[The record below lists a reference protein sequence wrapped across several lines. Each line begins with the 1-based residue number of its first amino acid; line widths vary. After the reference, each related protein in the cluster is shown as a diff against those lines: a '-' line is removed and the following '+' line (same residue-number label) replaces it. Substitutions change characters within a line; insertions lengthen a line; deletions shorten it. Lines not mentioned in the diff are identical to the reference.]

1 MAAPEYFLDD
11 PIHSDVASMNQEFS
25 PIPSGAT
32 MKEVSD
38 QSDEGEVRISIII
51 ANYNARDLLEDC
63 LNSIYQQDSRY
74 PFEVLVVD
82 DHSSDDSFEM
92 VKTRFPQVRAYR
104 NMANVHYATSN
115 NRMFDIAKGRYL
127 FLLNNDTIVKAGAVD
142 ALVDFMEAHPE
153 VGCAGSKLLNEDG
166 SIQESVKSLPNVR
179 SALFGARS
187 YAYRWFPNNIFS
199 KRELLHLSEDVG
211 VPFKAGYVS
220 SAAML
225 IRRDIVQAVGYLD
238 SRLSY
243 HVDADYCA
251 RIWKAGWN
259 VVYVPQ
265 SVIIHL
271 NHRGGTLVSPRRRLK
286 SVVEFHRG
294 TWIFFE
300 RHMMR
305 SYWHPVTWLIAA
317 GIAARFVAS
326 LAIQQADEARRWL
339 LGKLGPG

>member
-104 NMANVHYATSN
+104 NMANVHSATSN
-115 NRMFDIAKGRYL
+115 NRMFNIAKGRYL

-142 ALVDFMEAHPE
+142 ALIDFMEAHPE

-179 SALFGARS
+179 SAFFGARS

-317 GIAARFVAS
+317 GLAAP
-326 LAIQQADEARRWL
+326 
-339 LGKLGPG
+339 K

>member
-1 MAAPEYFLDD
+1 
-11 PIHSDVASMNQEFS
+11 MNQES
-25 PIPSGAT
+25 TPIRSGAT
-32 MKEVSD
+32 AKAVSD
-38 QSDEGEVRISIII
+38 QSDESEVRVSIVI

-63 LNSIYQQDSRY
+63 LNSMYQQESRY

-104 NMANVHYATSN
+104 NEVNLHYATSN

-127 FLLNNDTIVKAGAVD
+127 FLLNNDTIVKPRAVD
-142 ALVDFMEAHPE
+142 VLVDFMEAHPD

-166 SIQESVKSLPNVR
+166 SLQESVKTLPNVG

-187 YAYRWFPNNIFS
+187 YAYRWFPNNTFS
-199 KRELLHLSEDVG
+199 KRELLHLSKDVSA
-211 VPFKAGYVS
+211 PFKAGYVS

-225 IRRDIVQAVGYLD
+225 IRRGIVETIGYLD
-238 SRLSY
+238 PRLSY

-251 RIWKAGWN
+251 RIWEAGWD

-265 SVIIHL
+265 SVVIHL

-294 TWIFFE
+294 TWIYFE
-300 RHMMR
+300 RHMMQ
-305 SYWHPVTWLIAA
+305 SYWHPFTWIIAA
-317 GIAARFVAS
+317 GIAARFVVS
-326 LAIQQADEARRWL
+326 LFIQQTDEARRWL
-339 LGKLGPG
+339 FHRGPG